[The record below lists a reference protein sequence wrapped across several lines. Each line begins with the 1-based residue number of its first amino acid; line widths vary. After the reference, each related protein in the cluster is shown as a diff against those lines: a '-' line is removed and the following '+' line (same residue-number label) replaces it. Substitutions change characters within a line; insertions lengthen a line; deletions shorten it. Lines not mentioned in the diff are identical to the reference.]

1 MSQETQ
7 RHEMT
12 TKTVV
17 LEVPGMDA
25 VTIQRDV
32 TYQSTESGAL
42 TMDLYRPPASD
53 SAAPLPAVVFVSGYP
68 DPGFERM
75 LGCKLKDMGHYVS
88 WGRLVAASG
97 LVAVIYSNRE
107 PADVHALLAYL
118 RQNAASLGI
127 DANRIGV
134 WAASGNVPMALS
146 LLMEPAGSFPC
157 AALCYGFMLDLGGA
171 THVADAAAQIG
182 FANPCAGKSI
192 DDLPRDLPLFV
203 VRAGQEQMPHLNDSI
218 DAFMA
223 AALARNLPVTLANHA
238 TGPHAYDIAD
248 DSETS
253 REMVR
258 NILAFLRFHLAAR
271 GIRPHSL
278 SR

>member
-1 MSQETQ
+1 MSQEAQ
-7 RHEMT
+7 RNEMT

-17 LEVPGMDA
+17 LELPGMDA

-32 TYQSTESGAL
+32 PYQITESGAL
-42 TMDLYRPPASD
+42 TMDLYRPAVSS
-53 SAAPLPAVVFVSGYP
+53 SAALPAVVFVSGYP

-97 LVAVIYSNRE
+97 LVAVTYSNHE

-127 DANRIGV
+127 DASRLGV
-134 WAASGNVPMALS
+134 WAGSGNVPMALS
-146 LLMEPAGSFPC
+146 LLMEPPGSFQC
-157 AALCYGFMLDLGGA
+157 AVLSYGFMLDLGGA
-171 THVADAAAQIG
+171 THVANAAAQIG

-203 VRAGQEQMPHLNDSI
+203 VRAGQDQMPHLNDSI
-218 DAFMA
+218 DAFMG
-223 AALARNLPVTLANHA
+223 AALTRNLPVTLANHP
-238 TGPHAYDIAD
+238 TGPHAYDLVD
-248 DSETS
+248 HSETS
-253 REMVR
+253 REMIR
-258 NILAFLRFHLAAR
+258 NVLAFLRFHLTARVIRAAA
-271 GIRPHSL
+271 H
-278 SR
+278 